1 MRLIIYTA
9 SRNLTDTSNQNQE
22 NKITYDNFEIISKE
36 DTNTLNTESFFLD
49 NKDLEKDE
57 FDDKDFK

>member
-57 FDDKDFK
+57 FDDKEFK